1 MSALEIA
8 TIISMIV
15 ASVSVI
21 CFYIL
26 ALKALYIKEKF
37 LIDVGSYDQDLVNS
51 SKKIKKGNTF
61 LDGLISSLIILL
73 CVAVIGTMAYTKFSG
88 ELFPYNDSTTLVVA
102 SKSMSYTS
110 TTNKNKGYIT
120 AEMEAQQFDFGDI
133 IIINDKPVEEDIV
146 LYQIYAYKKDGKTI
160 IHRLYDIKKGDTD
173 TYLFRGDANIGSDD
187 KYVNYEDIIGVYSRI
202 LISDIGIVVLF
213 SQSYYGFYILLTI
226 VTILTASSIF
236 ERKIYLLLKKRRAS
250 KSRSILIGPI
260 TENNVVREEN
270 LRNASIENTE
280 EIEGSS
286 LERRAKKRFIGKIVW
301 NSKKHKSK
309 EPEPG
314 QYDKE

>member
-8 TIISMIV
+8 TIISVIV
-15 ASVSVI
+15 ASVCIIS
-21 CFYIL
+21 FYIL

-37 LIDVGSYDQDLVNS
+37 LIDVGSYNQDLVNS

-73 CVAVIGTMAYTKFSG
+73 CVAVTGTMAYTKFSG

-120 AEMEAQQFDFGDI
+120 AEMEAQQFDLGDI

-226 VTILTASSIF
+226 VTILAASSIF
-236 ERKIYLLLKKRRAS
+236 ERKIYLLLKKRA
-250 KSRSILIGPI
+250 SRSILIGPI
-260 TENNVVREEN
+260 TENEVVGEEN
-270 LRNASIENTE
+270 LRNEPIDNTE

-309 EPEPG
+309 ETEPG